1 MTSPAILTIVDGKPQ
16 VELEDGTIFEHKQ
29 IGYIAHGWG
38 IKPTDFIYDLIT
50 PSDIEF
56 ILNND
61 ISIEVEMV
69 DEFTNP
75 ELYDN
80 VPLFEGLAKPKLIKN
95 KIIIHLK

>member
-1 MTSPAILTIVDGKPQ
+1 MRSPATLTIVDEKPQ
-16 VELEDGTIFEHKQ
+16 VELEDGTIIEHKQ

-56 ILNND
+56 ILQNEID
-61 ISIEVEMV
+61 IEVEMV
-69 DEFTNP
+69 DEFSSP
-75 ELYDN
+75 ELYEN
-80 VPLFEGLAKPKLIKN
+80 IPLFEGLAKPKLIKN

>member
-1 MTSPAILTIVDGKPQ
+1 MRSPASLTIVDGKPQ

-38 IKPTDFIYDLIT
+38 IKPTDFIYDLVT

-56 ILNND
+56 ILNNN
-61 ISIEVEMV
+61 IAIEVEMV

-75 ELYDN
+75 EHYN
-80 VPLFEGLAKPKLIKN
+80 GVPLFEGVAKPKLIKN